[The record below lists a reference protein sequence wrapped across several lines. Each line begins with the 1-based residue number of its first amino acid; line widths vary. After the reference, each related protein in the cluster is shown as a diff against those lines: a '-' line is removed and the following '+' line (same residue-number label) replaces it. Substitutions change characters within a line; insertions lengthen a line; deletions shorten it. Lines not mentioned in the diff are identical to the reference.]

1 MIGINDLL
9 KEVDQ
14 EFCSVWSH
22 GDCAVC
28 DIHEDRDGLCA
39 GYSTKPNPYHVPKFK
54 APESTDHVADNVKTA
69 ELVPDIKLTLID
81 VEHKTQRT
89 VKLEETK
96 TWDWGNP
103 DQMRLV
109 GDWQIKNYETLL
121 FILREKKAKGIDEV
135 TMYESPRCILFAGG

>member
-9 KEVDQ
+9 KEIDE

-28 DIHEDRDGLCA
+28 DTHKDRDGLCT
-39 GYSTKPNPYHVPKFK
+39 GYSTKPNPGHIPKFK
-54 APESTDHVADNVKTA
+54 VQATTGPTINTGEAPE
-69 ELVPDIKLTLID
+69 LMPGIKLTLVD
-81 VEHKTQRT
+81 VEYNTRRSF
-89 VKLEETK
+89 KLEEAK

-103 DQMRLV
+103 DIMRLI

-121 FILREKKAKGIDEV
+121 FILQEKEDKGVEEV
-135 TMYESPRCILFAGG
+135 ILYESPRCILFAGG